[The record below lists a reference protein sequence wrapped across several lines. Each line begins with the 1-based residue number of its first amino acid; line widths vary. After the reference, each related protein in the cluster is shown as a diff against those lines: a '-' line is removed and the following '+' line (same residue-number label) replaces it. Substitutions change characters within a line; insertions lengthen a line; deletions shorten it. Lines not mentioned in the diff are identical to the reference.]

1 MKKVDIDFKNL
12 ENIKQRFY
20 VKDIQDFL
28 TRHFKRPNDT
38 VVIIDGLYGTGKTIL
53 MQQLA
58 QAYKNNL
65 EFKDKIVF
73 YDIEENDTMDYIYK
87 ELDKQE
93 YEIYC
98 LHNITNVSD
107 FIDLSASL
115 ADIYARFYGK
125 GIILTGDNSAD
136 FSFASHSL
144 FDRKIV
150 FSTNYFPYIEAK
162 QVLNFDIDNYS
173 KYGGLIDKNL
183 IKNNDNFKE
192 YLDKYI
198 IDNIVYGAK
207 KTKHNYNFIQ
217 GIPNDKINSVKIIIY
232 EMLKAYSGFLNEN
245 LLLNDLKKVNYDISK
260 LLTLNTDYIGFVS
273 KNNSK
278 EKNKQFLDKL
288 EKNTFIQV
296 DSYSIFWLVKDLHI
310 LFSELDMRLLADLK
324 VKCFNFDEKYKNYRG
339 EILTNCWHCVNT
351 KKQYNL
357 ITPFIRYFLLLKK
370 IEDYINSDNFKQNFN
385 FELTN
390 TFKDKLKNF
399 LVENIK
405 KSIFKDT
412 IVYDILKVLRY
423 IKYEDYSEDY
433 GTSKQERYDVL
444 KIEFIKDNSVLNIL
458 DFYIADYKDKRYYLF
473 KIVNSDIINIK
484 NIIDE
489 YLLKSLGWYF
499 SEKIEFVVLY
509 KGESCVHKEFNDI
522 YNYIYLNIDDFFI
535 NLNKDKNLE
544 FIKNYC

>member
-1 MKKVDIDFKNL
+1 MRRIGINKF
-12 ENIKQRFY
+12 
-20 VKDIQDFL
+20 
-28 TRHFKRPNDT
+28 
-38 VVIIDGLYGTGKTIL
+38 IILLIGKSGTGKTTL

-136 FSFASHSL
+136 FSFVSHSL

-183 IKNNDNFKE
+183 IKNSDNFKE

-198 IDNIVYGAK
+198 INNIVNGAK

-217 GIPNDKINSVKIIIY
+217 EIPNDKIDSVKIIIY

-245 LLLNDLKKVNYDISK
+245 LLLDDLKKVNYDISK
-260 LLTLNTDYIGFVS
+260 LLALNTDYIGFVS
-273 KNNSK
+273 KNKSK
-278 EKNKQFLDKL
+278 
-288 EKNTFIQV
+288 
-296 DSYSIFWLVKDLHI
+296 
-310 LFSELDMRLLADLK
+310 
-324 VKCFNFDEKYKNYRG
+324 
-339 EILTNCWHCVNT
+339 
-351 KKQYNL
+351 
-357 ITPFIRYFLLLKK
+357 
-370 IEDYINSDNFKQNFN
+370 
-385 FELTN
+385 
-390 TFKDKLKNF
+390 
-399 LVENIK
+399 
-405 KSIFKDT
+405 
-412 IVYDILKVLRY
+412 
-423 IKYEDYSEDY
+423 
-433 GTSKQERYDVL
+433 
-444 KIEFIKDNSVLNIL
+444 
-458 DFYIADYKDKRYYLF
+458 
-473 KIVNSDIINIK
+473 
-484 NIIDE
+484 
-489 YLLKSLGWYF
+489 
-499 SEKIEFVVLY
+499 
-509 KGESCVHKEFNDI
+509 
-522 YNYIYLNIDDFFI
+522 
-535 NLNKDKNLE
+535 
-544 FIKNYC
+544 